1 MTTILKLYTEYLA
14 EIENRKS
21 EGLSPKPIEDGALLN
36 EIISQIKDLTG
47 EHREACIEFF
57 IYNTLPGTTTA
68 AVAKAGFLK
77 EIILGGTEVLE
88 ISQSFAFELLFHM
101 KAGPSIEVLLDLAL
115 GDDDPIARQSADVLK
130 TLASP
135 MFWYR
140 GLL

>member
-1 MTTILKLYTEYLA
+1 MQPVRWREDLFFGNWGGAMTAILELYTEYLQ

-21 EGLSPKPIEDGALLN
+21 EGLSPKPIEDGGLLG
-36 EIISQIKDLTG
+36 EIISQIKGSTS

-77 EIILGGTEVLE
+77 EVILGETEVLE

-101 KAGPSIEVLLDLAL
+101 FSRPVVK
-115 GDDDPIARQSADVLK
+115 
-130 TLASP
+130 P
-135 MFWYR
+135 MVS
-140 GLL
+140 GGGVG